1 MSRFPDAFR
10 SGNLIEAGVEGL
22 PVRAGN
28 PLWRTFCGKFG
39 GRGHGRTVRSATAP
53 FFRPAMFR
61 DRSGPYRSNP
71 PEGRAISGMGKC
83 RPGGIHSFPKPSSD
97 EGNVRAKGDGRFR
110 NQKERS
116 PFERR
121 APFSFPVAPVNVYS
135 AIFSKFPFLS
145 ILKVVAGR
153 SSSSNR
159 TSFLARFMIFMI
171 VS

>member
-1 MSRFPDAFR
+1 MPSEAGILLKRGSRVCRSAPVTPFGEHFAGNLADAGTAAR
-10 SGNLIEAGVEGL
+10 SG
-22 PVRAGN
+22 PQR
-28 PLWRTFCGKFG
+28 PL
-39 GRGHGRTVRSATAP
+39 
-53 FFRPAMFR
+53 FRPAMFR

-121 APFSFPVAPVNVYS
+121 APFSFPVAPINVYS